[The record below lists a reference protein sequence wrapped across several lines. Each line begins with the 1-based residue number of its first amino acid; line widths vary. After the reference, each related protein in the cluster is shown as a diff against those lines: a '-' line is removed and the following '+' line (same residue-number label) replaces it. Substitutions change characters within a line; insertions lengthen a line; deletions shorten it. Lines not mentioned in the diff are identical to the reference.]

1 MNHHTIAAIAT
12 PVGSGGIGIVKLSGP
27 SALQIA
33 QSVFRKK
40 STSIGTTIKSH
51 RIILGNIVDSDN
63 EQVIDEVLMVFMKSP
78 YSYTREDVVEIQ
90 SHANPIVMKRILEVV
105 LKAGAKLSQP
115 GEFTRRAFLNGRID
129 LTQAEAT
136 IDLINAKSQFA
147 TEAAANQING
157 VLLDTIKRLRHEL
170 LSIIALIEVRIEF
183 PEEDEGE
190 GVEFY
195 TDLYHRIEKKFIPQ
209 IERLI
214 LDAENGRLLK
224 DGVRLAIAGRPNV
237 GKSSLMN
244 QLLSKDR
251 AIVTQYPGTTRDII
265 EELFYIKGIPYL
277 IADTAGLRKSK
288 DPVEILGIEK
298 AIEYL
303 KGVDII
309 LFLVEAND
317 PFNSED
323 RDIYNFIKDKK
334 IIVVANKIDLIKK
347 KASIEIQPPNKQVPM
362 VLISAL
368 NGNGLDELKKK
379 IEDATLDGINLGE
392 ARRIIPNL
400 RQSEHL
406 KKCLR
411 KMNQSK
417 TQLIEKNLPDEIIVF
432 SMKDAYEELG
442 KIIGAVLDDD
452 LLDHIF
458 NNFCIGK

>member
-1 MNHHTIAAIAT
+1 M
-12 PVGSGGIGIVKLSGP
+12 SWQL
-27 SALQIA
+27 
-33 QSVFRKK
+33 RKK
-40 STSIGTTIKSH
+40 
-51 RIILGNIVDSDN
+51 
-63 EQVIDEVLMVFMKSP
+63 
-78 YSYTREDVVEIQ
+78 
-90 SHANPIVMKRILEVV
+90 
-105 LKAGAKLSQP
+105 
-115 GEFTRRAFLNGRID
+115 
-129 LTQAEAT
+129 
-136 IDLINAKSQFA
+136 
-147 TEAAANQING
+147 ING

-392 ARRIIPNL
+392 ERRIIPNL

>member
-265 EELFYIKGIPYL
+265 EELFYIKGIPY
-277 IADTAGLRKSK
+277 
-288 DPVEILGIEK
+288 
-298 AIEYL
+298 
-303 KGVDII
+303 
-309 LFLVEAND
+309 
-317 PFNSED
+317 
-323 RDIYNFIKDKK
+323 
-334 IIVVANKIDLIKK
+334 
-347 KASIEIQPPNKQVPM
+347 
-362 VLISAL
+362 
-368 NGNGLDELKKK
+368 
-379 IEDATLDGINLGE
+379 
-392 ARRIIPNL
+392 
-400 RQSEHL
+400 
-406 KKCLR
+406 
-411 KMNQSK
+411 
-417 TQLIEKNLPDEIIVF
+417 
-432 SMKDAYEELG
+432 
-442 KIIGAVLDDD
+442 
-452 LLDHIF
+452 
-458 NNFCIGK
+458 